1 MVRLYKIRENFK
13 KTSRSWRE
21 MINKKKNLTRLS
33 AAQII
38 VFYYLVAVVFSTI
51 LLELPITQKQ
61 HADLEFIDAVF
72 ISISA
77 VTVTGLTTIDV
88 SQLLS
93 VPGTFIVAIILQ
105 FGGIGIMAS
114 GTILWFISGEKIGIR
129 ERILITT
136 EQNIPNLSGVIRFMR
151 NIIFFFVMIELLGAI
166 VFGTYFL
173 QYFPTWQEAY
183 LQGFFAS
190 VSATTNAG
198 FDITGKSLIPFAD
211 DYFVLTLNIVLF
223 MIGSIGFPVLI
234 EVSQWLRKKGKMP
247 FRFSLFTKLTT
258 VTFMILIVI
267 GFIFIYLLEHS
278 HSFTEKTWL
287 GSFVHS
293 LFYSISSRTGGMA
306 ISDINEFSVPTIL
319 LLSILM
325 FIGASP
331 SSAGGGIRTTTFAVM
346 LLTVYN
352 YAIGNRSIK
361 IFKREIDEEDIIKS
375 FIVFTTGTILCSAS
389 VIILAFIESDFSLME
404 IIFEVTSAFGTVG
417 LSLGITPD
425 LSTGGKVVIMI
436 LMFIGKIG
444 MFTFLFFM
452 GGKPEK
458 ESYHY
463 PKERIIIG

>member
-1 MVRLYKIRENFK
+1 
-13 KTSRSWRE
+13 
-21 MINKKKNLTRLS
+21 MINKIKNLTRLS

-38 VFYYLVAVVFSTI
+38 VFYYLVAVVVSTI

-61 HADLEFIDAVF
+61 NANLELIDAVF

-77 VTVTGLTTIDV
+77 VTVTGLSTIDV

-151 NIIFFFVMIELLGAI
+151 KIILFFVMIELLGAI

-223 MIGSIGFPVLI
+223 IIGSIGFPVLI

-258 VTFMILIVI
+258 VTFFILIVI
-267 GFIFIYLLEHS
+267 GFIFIYLFEYS
-278 HSFTEKTWL
+278 HSYTEKTWL

-375 FIVFTTGTILCSAS
+375 FIVFTIGMILCSTAA
-389 VIILAFIESDFSLME
+389 IILVFIESDFSLME
-404 IIFEVTSAFGTVG
+404 IIFEVSSAFGTVG
-417 LSLGITPD
+417 LSLGITPE

-458 ESYHY
+458 HSYHY

>member
-1 MVRLYKIRENFK
+1 
-13 KTSRSWRE
+13 

-38 VFYYLVAVVFSTI
+38 VFYYLVAVVVSTI

-61 HADLEFIDAVF
+61 NADLELIDAVF

-77 VTVTGLTTIDV
+77 VTVTGLSTIDV

-151 NIIFFFVMIELLGAI
+151 NIILFFVMIELLGAI

-404 IIFEVTSAFGTVG
+404 IIFEVSSAFGTVG

>member
-1 MVRLYKIRENFK
+1 
-13 KTSRSWRE
+13 

-61 HADLEFIDAVF
+61 NADLEIIDAVF

-77 VTVTGLTTIDV
+77 VTVTGLSTIDV

-151 NIIFFFVMIELLGAI
+151 NIILFFVMIELLGAI

-404 IIFEVTSAFGTVG
+404 IIFEVSSAFGTVG

>member
-1 MVRLYKIRENFK
+1 
-13 KTSRSWRE
+13 

-38 VFYYLVAVVFSTI
+38 VFYYLVAVVVSTI

-61 HADLEFIDAVF
+61 HADLELIDAVF

-404 IIFEVTSAFGTVG
+404 IIFEVSSAFGTVG

>member
-1 MVRLYKIRENFK
+1 M
-13 KTSRSWRE
+13 
-21 MINKKKNLTRLS
+21 
-33 AAQII
+33 
-38 VFYYLVAVVFSTI
+38 FSTI

-151 NIIFFFVMIELLGAI
+151 NIILFFVMIELLGAI

-404 IIFEVTSAFGTVG
+404 IIFEVSSAFGTVG

>member
-1 MVRLYKIRENFK
+1 
-13 KTSRSWRE
+13 

-61 HADLEFIDAVF
+61 HADLELIDAVF

-404 IIFEVTSAFGTVG
+404 IIFEVSSAFGTVG

>member
-1 MVRLYKIRENFK
+1 
-13 KTSRSWRE
+13 
-21 MINKKKNLTRLS
+21 
-33 AAQII
+33 
-38 VFYYLVAVVFSTI
+38 
-51 LLELPITQKQ
+51 
-61 HADLEFIDAVF
+61 
-72 ISISA
+72 
-77 VTVTGLTTIDV
+77 
-88 SQLLS
+88 
-93 VPGTFIVAIILQ
+93 
-105 FGGIGIMAS
+105 
-114 GTILWFISGEKIGIR
+114 
-129 ERILITT
+129 
-136 EQNIPNLSGVIRFMR
+136 
-151 NIIFFFVMIELLGAI
+151 MIELLGAI

-223 MIGSIGFPVLI
+223 IIGSIGFPVLI

-404 IIFEVTSAFGTVG
+404 IIFEVSSAFGTVG

>member
-1 MVRLYKIRENFK
+1 
-13 KTSRSWRE
+13 

-105 FGGIGIMAS
+105 FGGVGIMAS

-136 EQNIPNLSGVIRFMR
+136 EQNIINLSGVIRFMR

-404 IIFEVTSAFGTVG
+404 IIFEASSAFGTVG

>member
-1 MVRLYKIRENFK
+1 
-13 KTSRSWRE
+13 

-38 VFYYLVAVVFSTI
+38 VFYYLVAVVVSTI

-198 FDITGKSLIPFAD
+198 FDITGKSLIPFAG

-278 HSFTEKTWL
+278 HSFTERTWL

-404 IIFEVTSAFGTVG
+404 IIFEVSSAFGTVG

>member
-1 MVRLYKIRENFK
+1 
-13 KTSRSWRE
+13 

-61 HADLEFIDAVF
+61 HANLEFIDAVF

-136 EQNIPNLSGVIRFMR
+136 EQNIINLSGVIRFMR
-151 NIIFFFVMIELLGAI
+151 NIILFFVMIELLGAI

-361 IFKREIDEEDIIKS
+361 IFKREIDVEDIIKS

-404 IIFEVTSAFGTVG
+404 IIFEVSSAFGTVG

>member
-1 MVRLYKIRENFK
+1 
-13 KTSRSWRE
+13 

-61 HADLEFIDAVF
+61 NADLELIDAVF

-77 VTVTGLTTIDV
+77 VTVTGLSTIDV

-151 NIIFFFVMIELLGAI
+151 NIILFFVMIELLGAI

-389 VIILAFIESDFSLME
+389 VIILAFIESDFALME
-404 IIFEVTSAFGTVG
+404 IIFEVSSAFGTVG

>member
-1 MVRLYKIRENFK
+1 
-13 KTSRSWRE
+13 

-38 VFYYLVAVVFSTI
+38 VFYYLVAVVVSTI

-61 HADLEFIDAVF
+61 NADLELIDAVF

-151 NIIFFFVMIELLGAI
+151 NIILFFVMIELLGAI

-404 IIFEVTSAFGTVG
+404 IIFEVSSAFGTVG

-458 ESYHY
+458 EFYHY

>member
-1 MVRLYKIRENFK
+1 
-13 KTSRSWRE
+13 
-21 MINKKKNLTRLS
+21 MINKIKNLTRLS

-38 VFYYLVAVVFSTI
+38 VFYYLVAVVVSTI

-61 HADLEFIDAVF
+61 NADLELIDAVF

-77 VTVTGLTTIDV
+77 VTVTGLSTIDV

-258 VTFMILIVI
+258 VTFFILIVI
-267 GFIFIYLLEHS
+267 GFIFIYLFEYS
-278 HSFTEKTWL
+278 HSYTEKTWL

-404 IIFEVTSAFGTVG
+404 IIFEVSSAFGTVG
-417 LSLGITPD
+417 LSLGITPE

-458 ESYHY
+458 DSYHY

>member
-1 MVRLYKIRENFK
+1 
-13 KTSRSWRE
+13 
-21 MINKKKNLTRLS
+21 MINKIKNLTRLS

-38 VFYYLVAVVFSTI
+38 VFYYLVAVVASTI

-61 HADLEFIDAVF
+61 NVNLELIDAVF

-77 VTVTGLTTIDV
+77 VTVTGLSTIDV

-114 GTILWFISGEKIGIR
+114 GTLLWFISGEKIGIR

-151 NIIFFFVMIELLGAI
+151 KIILFFVVIELLGAI

-173 QYFPTWQEAY
+173 QYFRTWQEAY

-211 DYFVLTLNIVLF
+211 DYFVLTLNLVLF
-223 MIGSIGFPVLI
+223 IIGSIGFPVLI
-234 EVSQWLRKKGKMP
+234 EVNQWLRKKGKMP

-258 VTFMILIVI
+258 VTFFILIVI
-267 GFIFIYLLEHS
+267 GFMFIYMFEYS
-278 HSFTEKTWL
+278 HSYTEKTWL
-287 GSFVHS
+287 GSFAHS

-346 LLTVYN
+346 LLTIYN
-352 YAIGNRSIK
+352 YAIGNRTIK

-375 FIVFTTGTILCSAS
+375 FIVFTIGMILCSTAA
-389 VIILAFIESDFSLME
+389 IILVFIESDFSLME
-404 IIFEVTSAFGTVG
+404 IIFEVSSAFGTVG
-417 LSLGITPD
+417 LSLNITPE

-458 ESYHY
+458 HSYHY